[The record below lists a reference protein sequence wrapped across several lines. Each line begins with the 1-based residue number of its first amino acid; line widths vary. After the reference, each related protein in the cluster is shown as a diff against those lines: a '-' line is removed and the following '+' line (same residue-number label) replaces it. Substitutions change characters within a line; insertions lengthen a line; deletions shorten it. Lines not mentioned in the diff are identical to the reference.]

1 MTYSCELDSG
11 QRIYLDNQGHQ
22 TVITLSNES
31 GRQQQQSSS
40 SFTTG
45 KWTSPPEIFRRD
57 RGVVIKITTA
67 EGEHQIRVQGN
78 SISVESSHVS
88 LGNSQR
94 IQVQQSDAS
103 TSSGF
108 SMKPME
114 PMKPMKPMKMG
125 DMSMNMNPMEMRM
138 GNMSMQMGR
147 KTHLTRR
154 FCSQCG
160 NSVEPND
167 RFCSSCGHQL

>member
-1 MTYSCELDSG
+1 MAYTCELDSG
-11 QRIYLDNQGHQ
+11 QRINLDNQGNQ
-22 TVITLSNES
+22 TVVTVSNGS
-31 GRQQQQSSS
+31 LGQQQQSSS

-67 EGEHQIRVQGN
+67 EGEHQVRVQGN

-94 IQVQQSDAS
+94 MHLQQSGTS
-103 TSSGF
+103 TSSGV

-114 PMKPMKPMKMG
+114 PIKPMKMG

-138 GNMSMQMGR
+138 GNMSMQMGD
-147 KTHLTRR
+147 KTQSTRR

-160 NSVEPND
+160 ASVEPSD
-167 RFCSSCGHQL
+167 RFCSSCGHQLL